1 MAISFVA
8 AGTVATGAN
17 PTVTV
22 PTGYAQDDF
31 LIIVTAGT
39 ATTTTPTDWT
49 LISAQ
54 GAGQFITTFYK
65 FANASE
71 ASVALTNAGTTT
83 KAVMMAYR
91 GVGLFDVVS
100 AYTTATATTLA
111 TATQTTLLANDY
123 VLSIYANASGAARTW
138 TAPASTT
145 ARVNSA
151 TTTTVRGLLIV
162 DEAKATAG
170 LTTARTATISAS
182 STLAAVSIS
191 IRQPQ
196 TLYWRGGTGT
206 WNTTTKTNWSLTSG
220 GTGSV
225 AVPNELD
232 NVIFNTLSNTGTT
245 AFTVTLSAAICKN
258 FTIDPA
264 NPIDANMTLAGGT
277 STLFI
282 YGSVDW
288 SGDNATLL
296 WTGTPTITFAA
307 TTTGETLTWSSSVV
321 SNASIVFDGLGGAW
335 TTTNFLYG
343 DSSSLTL
350 TNGSLTVDTSGSIQ
364 VRTFASNNSN
374 TRSLIFNANAFINV
388 LPTISSTPVDFTTI
402 TNLTLTNA
410 FFYVSPQTT
419 SLTLTVQSNSGFTE
433 TTAPTI
439 YIFSYA
445 SAITINGNA
454 KDLTFDAGTL
464 GASTVANTAIT
475 IYGNLLVFYTGYT
488 FTSGTNAWTFASITA
503 QTITSSG
510 RTLNFPVTFD
520 GVGGSWQ
527 LQDAMTVSSARTVTL
542 TNGTLDLNGFNL
554 TCGAFASTNT
564 NTRTIAFGT
573 GQIYVIALNVLVFDT
588 RTSTGLTI
596 TGTPVVNLT
605 GSGTAGQTRTIY
617 VGSIAGGSSA
627 VAVSMNITAGADLIS
642 FSAGSYL
649 NNLAFS
655 SFTGTS
661 AIAVNIYGNLTLASG
676 MSAPTSASGITFGA
690 TSGTKTIT
698 TNGVTIDQQT
708 TFDGVGGTWQL
719 VGALTV
725 GVNRT
730 VTLTNGT
737 LDLNNFNL
745 TAGAF
750 ASNNSNTRT
759 LAYGTGQIY
768 VIAINVTVF
777 SMGTVTGLTVT
788 GTPAVNVTGSG
799 TAGQTRTITIGNTA
813 GGSSAI
819 ATSLSVTAGAD
830 TISVGGGS
838 YINNLTYSSF
848 TGTANNISQ
857 NIYGNLTLSSGMTV
871 GTTTAGCTFAATS
884 GTKTIT
890 TNGVTL
896 DQPITF
902 NGVGGT
908 WQLQDA
914 FITGSTNGSVTLTN
928 GTLDLNNN
936 NLTSRIFSSSNSNT
950 RTITSGTGQFYLT
963 GNGTTIWT
971 TATPTGLTYTTAPT
985 VNATYTGSTGTRTL
999 TNCST
1004 GGNLSNQAINLN
1016 ITAGTD
1022 IITAGTTSVHKN
1034 VNFTGYA
1041 GASTFTGYVTGNLTL
1056 SATMTITSA
1065 STLYIVDPNVSTQTI
1080 TSNGCTIDNPVN
1092 SGYSTGTVTGASGT
1106 GSTATLTFAST
1117 TVIAFPVGSTIQV
1130 TGMNPSGYNGTY
1142 TVTAST
1148 ITSVSYASTQTGAFV
1163 TGGVVRIGTS
1173 TTLSGNL
1180 TLGATR
1186 GFNLIMGTLALG
1198 TSNLTSNSFTSNIG
1212 VTRSISTSTG
1222 QIYSGNTTGGTL
1234 VNISDATGYTQ
1245 TGQVIFNY
1253 TGAGSGGIRGFSFGT
1268 SGGATETNSPS
1279 LVVSNGSDAIL
1290 VNYQGGLKDLTFTS
1304 GYTGTFIARTYVY
1317 GNLSIA
1323 SGVTSTVGGD
1333 GNPLIMSGT
1342 SGTKTVTTNGCVID
1356 QPFYIDGAGGSWQLL
1371 DSLSLA
1377 TLRSLR
1383 VTNGSFDANG
1393 FNVTCNAVQSG
1404 YTTTRSIIMGTG
1416 TWTLS
1421 GTGAVWSTSPSTNLT
1436 FSGASS
1442 TIVLQDTSTTART
1455 FTSGTGLVYGNL
1467 IFSGSN
1473 IVTTTFSSAQ
1483 TWGTWSSTKTVPFTI
1498 TLISG
1503 NTYTLGDWTISGSA
1517 GNLVTL
1523 NASTAGTR
1531 ATLSKSS
1538 GTVSVD
1544 YLDIKDSNATGGATW
1559 YAGANSVNSGN
1570 NLGWIFSAI
1579 VTSIINFFAFFNG
1592 A

>member
-31 LIIVTAGT
+31 LIIVVTAT
-39 ATTTTPTDWT
+39 ATTATPTDWT

-71 ASVALTNAGTTT
+71 SSVALTIAGASTT
-83 KAVMMAYR
+83 AVMVAYR
-91 GVGLFDVVS
+91 GVGLQDVVS

-111 TATQTTLLANDY
+111 TATQTTLLANDR
-123 VLSIYANASGAARTW
+123 VLSIYANVTGAARTW

-145 ARVNSA
+145 SRVNFA
-151 TTTTVRGLLIV
+151 TTATVRGLLIV

-182 STLAAVSIS
+182 SSMSAVSIS

-225 AVPNELD
+225 AVPNKLD

-245 AFTVTLSAAICKN
+245 AWTVTLSGARCDN

-288 SGDNATLL
+288 SGDNGTLL
-296 WTGTPTITFAA
+296 WTGTPTITFGA
-307 TTTGETLTWSSSVV
+307 TTTGQTIVWATGSIT
-321 SNASIVFDGLGGAW
+321 ASASFVFDGVGGEW
-335 TTTNFLYG
+335 TSNSYG
-343 DSSSLTL
+343 YIDSSTITH
-350 TNGSLTVDTSGSIQ
+350 TNGSLVIASATGIYGKS
-364 VRTFASNNSN
+364 FASSNSN
-374 TRSLIFNANAFINV
+374 VRALTFGAGAAIGCNPSGTTTSI
-388 LPTISSTPVDFTTI
+388 DFTTI
-402 TNLTLTNA
+402 TNLTITGRPYFPLTA
-410 FFYVSPQTT
+410 QISTGTITT
-419 SLTLTVQSNSGFTE
+419 IQSNSGFTE
-433 TTAPTI
+433 TNAPNIT
-439 YIFSYA
+439 YYGWGGSL
-445 SAITINGNA
+445 TINGNVN
-454 KDLTFDAGTL
+454 DLYIGINNL
-464 GASTVANTAIT
+464 GAFAVANTAIT
-475 IYGNLLVFYTGYT
+475 IYGSFVHLDSTTNTTY
-488 FTSGTNAWTFASITA
+488 TSGTNAWTFASTTA
-503 QTITSSG
+503 QTISSTG
-510 RTLNFPVTFD
+510 ATLTFPVTFN

-573 GQIYVIALNVLVFDT
+573 GQIYVIA
-588 RTSTGLTI
+588 
-596 TGTPVVNLT
+596 
-605 GSGTAGQTRTIY
+605 
-617 VGSIAGGSSA
+617 
-627 VAVSMNITAGADLIS
+627 
-642 FSAGSYL
+642 
-649 NNLAFS
+649 
-655 SFTGTS
+655 
-661 AIAVNIYGNLTLASG
+661 
-676 MSAPTSASGITFGA
+676 
-690 TSGTKTIT
+690 
-698 TNGVTIDQQT
+698 
-708 TFDGVGGTWQL
+708 
-719 VGALTV
+719 
-725 GVNRT
+725 
-730 VTLTNGT
+730 
-737 LDLNNFNL
+737 
-745 TAGAF
+745 
-750 ASNNSNTRT
+750 
-759 LAYGTGQIY
+759 
-768 VIAINVTVF
+768 INVTVF

-799 TAGQTRTITIGNTA
+799 TAGQTRIITIGNTA

-830 TISVGGGS
+830 TISVGAGS

-890 TNGVTL
+890 TNGVAL

-914 FITGSTNGSVTLTN
+914 FITGSTNGGVTLTN

-936 NLTSRIFSSSNSNT
+936 NLTCRTFSSSNSNT

-999 TNCST
+999 TNCNT

-1022 IITAGTTSVHKN
+1022 IITAGTTSIFKN
-1034 VNFTGYA
+1034 VNFTGYT

-1056 SATMTITSA
+1056 SATMTMTNA
-1065 STLYIVDPNVSTQTI
+1065 STLVIVDPNVSTQTI

-1092 SGYSTGTVTGASGT
+1092 SGHSTGTVTGASGT
-1106 GSTATLTFAST
+1106 GSTATLTFPSST
-1117 TVIAFPVGSTIQV
+1117 IILFPVGSTIQV

-1198 TSNLTSNSFTSNIG
+1198 TNDLTALSFTSNIG
-1212 VTRSISTSTG
+1212 VTRSITTSTG
-1222 QIYSGNTTGGTL
+1222 QFYLTNTAGTT
-1234 VNISDATGYTQ
+1234 VNIADANGYTQ
-1245 TGQVIFNY
+1245 TGQVIFNF
-1253 TGAGSGGIRGFSFGT
+1253 TSAGSGGTRGFSFGT

-1304 GYTGTFIARTYVY
+1304 GFTGTFIARTYVY

-1333 GNPLIMSGT
+1333 TNPLIMGGT
-1342 SGTKTVTTNGCVID
+1342 SGTKTVTTNGCVIE
-1356 QPFYIDGAGGSWQLL
+1356 QPFYFDGAGGSWQLL
-1371 DSLSLA
+1371 DSLSIGIS
-1377 TLRSLR
+1377 RQLR

-1393 FNVTCNAVQSG
+1393 FNVSAGTFNSG
-1404 YTTTRSIIMGTG
+1404 NTNVRSITMGTG
-1416 TWTLS
+1416 TWTINGS
-1421 GTGAVWSTSPSTNLT
+1421 GNVWITSPGTNLT
-1436 FSGASS
+1436 LSGASS
-1442 TIVLQDTSTTART
+1442 TIVLQDNSTTARS
-1455 FTSGTGLVYGNL
+1455 FGSGTGLVHGNL
-1467 IFSGSN
+1467 VFSGSN
-1473 IVTTTFSSAQ
+1473 TVATTFSGTS

-1498 TLISG
+1498 TLTSG